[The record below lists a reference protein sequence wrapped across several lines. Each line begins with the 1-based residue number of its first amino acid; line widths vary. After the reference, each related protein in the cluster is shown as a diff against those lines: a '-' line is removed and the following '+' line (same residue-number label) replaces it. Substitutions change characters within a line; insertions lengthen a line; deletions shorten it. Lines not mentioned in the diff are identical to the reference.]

1 MRYLATAMIIFLTVI
16 SLPARPLTVG
26 EQMPELEFIPVG
38 TTEKVSLSAFREKA
52 VVLEFW
58 ATWCSPCI
66 RSMQHLKELE
76 QTFGGDL
83 VIIAISDETTA
94 RINTFQANTDFPFIY
109 VQESEALREY
119 FPHRVIPHT
128 IVLSPQLKIS
138 AITRPEALTES
149 GISVLLA
156 GKAVDLPLKED
167 RPWDMTLDIFGLDTT
182 ARQSFQIQP
191 HRSDAP
197 THSRSYNKGPF
208 RERRRSFVNFQ
219 VPMLYREALNT
230 SVYRMEIPEA
240 PEQETF
246 CVDIL
251 VAPEQQAQLEQM
263 LLDSLTAYFGW
274 MASRQPQERE
284 VWVLYAKSTGITL
297 PTAGDVGERR
307 AGGDHFISPDA
318 TPAAFA
324 EYLESYGIAG
334 MPVVD
339 DTQIDQRFRF
349 DFSFE
354 PENPDSFF
362 KALDGMGLAVKKEKR
377 VIDVFRLVSLN

>member
-1 MRYLATAMIIFLTVI
+1 
-16 SLPARPLTVG
+16 
-26 EQMPELEFIPVG
+26 MPELEFIPVG
-38 TTEKVSLSAFREKA
+38 AEEKISLSTFRGKV

-76 QTFGGDL
+76 QAFGGDL
-83 VIIAISDETTA
+83 VIIAVSDETNA
-94 RINTFQANTDFPFIY
+94 RINTFQANTDYPFIY

-128 IVLSPQLKIS
+128 IVLSPQLKVS
-138 AITRPEALTES
+138 AITRPDALTES

-156 GKAVDLPLKED
+156 GEAVDLPTKAD
-167 RPWDMTLDIFGLDTT
+167 RPWDMTIDIFELDTT

-197 THSRSYNKGPF
+197 THSRSYNQGPF

-230 SVYRMEIPEA
+230 SVYRMESQEVPES
-240 PEQETF
+240 ETF

-251 VAPEQQAQLEQM
+251 VAPEQRSQLEQI

-274 MASRQPQERE
+274 TVSRQSQEKE
-284 VWVLYAKSTGITL
+284 VWVLYTESKGITL
-297 PTAGDVGERR
+297 PAGRETGERR
-307 AGGDHFISPDA
+307 AGGDHFVSPNA

-324 EYLESYGIAG
+324 AYLESYGIAG

-339 DTQIDQRFRF
+339 DTQIDQGFRF
-349 DFSFE
+349 DFFFE

-362 KALDGMGLAVKKEKR
+362 EALAEMGLAVRKEKR
-377 VIDVFRLVSLN
+377 VIEVFKLVVGE